1 MLTIENLSVNYG
13 QSQILNDV
21 ALRIEPTQVVCLLGR
36 NGVGKT
42 TLLKTIMGLLRPRT
56 GRVIFDSNDVTGMPT
71 HRRAWAGIGYIPQ
84 GRGIFP
90 YLTVQENLL
99 MGFERTHARS
109 ADTLEEM
116 YAQFPVLKT
125 MARRTAGILSGG
137 QQQQLA
143 IARALV
149 GKPRLLLLDEP
160 TEGIQPSIV
169 GEIQEVIDR
178 LRQRGDVAILLVEQ
192 FLDFALTAAS
202 YYYIM
207 EKGQIVAEGP
217 TAQMSQT
224 TVQQYL
230 AV

>member
-1 MLTIENLSVNYG
+1 
-13 QSQILNDV
+13 
-21 ALRIEPTQVVCLLGR
+21 
-36 NGVGKT
+36 
-42 TLLKTIMGLLRPRT
+42 
-56 GRVIFDSNDVTGMPT
+56 
-71 HRRAWAGIGYIPQ
+71 
-84 GRGIFP
+84 
-90 YLTVQENLL
+90 
-99 MGFERTHARS
+99 
-109 ADTLEEM
+109 
-116 YAQFPVLKT
+116 
-125 MARRTAGILSGG
+125 
-137 QQQQLA
+137 
-143 IARALV
+143 V

-169 GEIQEVIDR
+169 EEIQEVIDR

-217 TAQMSQT
+217 TAQMSQM